1 MKPADAP
8 TVCVVD
14 DDPSVRASIQGPL
27 KSANLR
33 SASFRT
39 AEEFL
44 HSNAAGRAQPPCFGR
59 EPAWSQRSSPH
70 FSQRGGWGANFIR
83 TGSLRINFS
92 GCCCKS
98 DPFSAFRESF
108 SLSEDV
114 SAHTLRSEE
123 HT

>member
-14 DDPSVRASIQGPL
+14 DDPSVRASIQGLL

-44 HSNAAGRAQPPCFGR
+44 HSKAAGRAQPPCFGR
-59 EPAWSQRSSPH
+59 EPAWSQRSRLSARVGWSGRAHSHHLHHWSWRYPV
-70 FSQRGGWGANFIR
+70 GGEGHEIR
-83 TGSLRINFS
+83 LRW
-92 GCCCKS
+92 
-98 DPFSAFRESF
+98 SA
-108 SLSEDV
+108 
-114 SAHTLRSEE
+114 
-123 HT
+123 